1 MRYNSNTIKLLMISQ
16 TKPVHEYF
24 NQLRYRKHK
33 DALATIGSE
42 KVQPKGSDLLSSDH
56 RLRSQ
61 AQTLHHL

>member
-1 MRYNSNTIKLLMISQ
+1 MISQ

-33 DALATIGSE
+33 DALATISGE
-42 KVQPKGSDLLSSDH
+42 KVEPKGSDLLSSVH

-61 AQTLHHL
+61 AQTFHHL